1 MNTIAD
7 ESTPID
13 RPLLLSDLND
23 IRRCVHNI
31 ESVQLRWYEES
42 KKQAEETAKL
52 AREVHLLKQER
63 WLPAIVSIVAAALAV
78 LARVMP

>member
-1 MNTIAD
+1 MSSKAD
-7 ESTPID
+7 LDDDFTPID

-42 KKQAEETAKL
+42 KALTARVGRLEAKL
-52 AREVHLLKQER
+52 
-63 WLPAIVSIVAAALAV
+63 WLPAIVSIAAAAIAV
-78 LARVMP
+78 LARVAP